1 MVKKCLLIMTIF
13 LLFLANAFA
22 EQRIYGIYSN
32 MDASYGEPSGFEF
45 FFLHDGRPGK
55 CSDTVI
61 FQVAEGWP
69 QYPEILDC
77 CACSASHIEFI
88 SKKWGKFIGRIEN
101 DTLSGEFVEAKKTI
115 TIKKGASFWQ
125 KQ

>member
-1 MVKKCLLIMTIF
+1 MIKYCLLIVVISP
-13 LLFLANAFA
+13 LFIANAFA

-32 MDASYGEPSGFEF
+32 MDASHGEPSGFEF

-55 CSDTVI
+55 CNDTVI

-77 CACSASHIEFI
+77 CACSANHIEFV
-88 SKKWGKFIGRIEN
+88 SKNWGKFIGQIEN
-101 DTLSGEFVEAKKTI
+101 DTLSGEFVEAKKAI
-115 TIKKGASFWQ
+115 TIKKGESFWQ

>member
-1 MVKKCLLIMTIF
+1 MVKKGLLVMTIF
-13 LLFLANAFA
+13 LLSSVNAFA

-32 MDASYGEPSGFEF
+32 MDASNGELSGFEF
-45 FFLHDGRPGK
+45 FFLNDGRPGK

-77 CACSASHIEFI
+77 CACSANHIEFV